1 MAATLTLPALAG
13 RMNGLAMRVPVP
25 NVSIVDLAAT
35 LEKEV
40 SVKAVNDAFKE
51 AAEKE
56 LKGILDYTEEPLVS
70 SDFIHNPYSAIV
82 DGLST
87 MAIGN
92 LVKVLAWYD
101 NEWGYSVKMVRMIE
115 KIVKMAS

>member
-1 MAATLTLPALAG
+1 
-13 RMNGLAMRVPVP
+13 MRYVSPCP
-25 NVSIVDLAAT
+25 TSIVDFVVT

-40 SVKAVNDAFKE
+40 TVEEVNNAFKE

-56 LKGILDYTEEPLVS
+56 LKDILAYTEEPVVS

-87 MAIGN
+87 MIIGN
-92 LVKVLAWYD
+92 LAKVLAWYD
-101 NEWGYSVKMVRMIE
+101 NEWGYSVKMIRMIE
-115 KIVKMAS
+115 KICKIATTKRSSYIT